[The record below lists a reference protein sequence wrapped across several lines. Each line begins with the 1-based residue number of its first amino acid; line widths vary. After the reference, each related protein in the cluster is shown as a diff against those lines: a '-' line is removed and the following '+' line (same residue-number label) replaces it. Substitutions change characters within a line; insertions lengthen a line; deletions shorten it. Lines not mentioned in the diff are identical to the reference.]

1 MSSFFRYI
9 FRVLLLIGVQVYLL
23 NNVPHLHRLVVPSL
37 YFVFVL
43 WLPFSMSRPALLI
56 SAFLLGLSV
65 DAYSASP
72 GLHAAACVLIA
83 YLRPYLISILMPR
96 DTQEFQ
102 YPEPSVR
109 AMQWAPY
116 VVYVLLLS
124 FIHHFYLTFLQWL
137 SVGSFWSFIGKT
149 VLGTLISFLLIL
161 TSDLLF
167 PRQQSFR
174 TNTA

>member
-1 MSSFFRYI
+1 MTGFFRYL
-9 FRVLLLIGVQVYLL
+9 FRAFLLVAVQVYLL
-23 NNVPHLHRLVVPSL
+23 NKVPHLHRLVVPSL

-56 SAFLLGLSV
+56 AGFLLGLSV
-65 DAYSASP
+65 DYFMLTP

-83 YLRPYLISILMPR
+83 YLRPYLIALLMPR
-96 DTQEFQ
+96 DTQEYQ

-116 VVYVLLLS
+116 AVYLLVLT
-124 FIHHFYLTFLQWL
+124 FVHHFYLTFLQWL
-137 SVGSFWSFIGKT
+137 SVGSFWSFVGKT
-149 VLGTLISFLLIL
+149 LLGTLISLLLIL
-161 TSDLLF
+161 TVDLLF
-167 PRQQSFR
+167 PRQQSYR

>member
-1 MSSFFRYI
+1 MTQLLRYLFRAL
-9 FRVLLLIGVQVYLL
+9 VLVAVQVYLL
-23 NNVPHLHRLVVPSL
+23 NKVPHLHRLVVPSL

-43 WLPFSMSRPALLI
+43 WLPFSLGRPALLLI
-56 SAFLLGLSV
+56 GFFLGLAV
-65 DAYSASP
+65 DYFSLTP

-116 VVYVLLLS
+116 VVYLGVLTFL
-124 FIHHFYLTFLQWL
+124 HHFYLTFLQWL
-137 SVGSFWSFIGKT
+137 SVGSFWSFLGKT
-149 VLGTLISFLLIL
+149 LLGTLISLLFIL
-161 TSDLLF
+161 TVDLLF
-167 PRQQSFR
+167 PRQQSYR

>member
-1 MSSFFRYI
+1 MTGFFRYL
-9 FRVLLLIGVQVYLL
+9 FRALLLVAVQVYLL
-23 NNVPHLHRLVVPSL
+23 NKVPHLHRLVVPSL

-56 SAFLLGLSV
+56 AGFLLGLSV
-65 DAYSASP
+65 DYFMLTP

-83 YLRPYLISILMPR
+83 YLRPYLVALLMPR
-96 DTQEFQ
+96 DTQEYQ

-116 VVYVLLLS
+116 AVYLLVLT
-124 FIHHFYLTFLQWL
+124 FVHHFYLTFLQWL

-149 VLGTLISFLLIL
+149 LLGTLISLLLIL
-161 TSDLLF
+161 TVDLLF
-167 PRQQSFR
+167 PRQQSYR

>member
-1 MSSFFRYI
+1 MTGFFRYL
-9 FRVLLLIGVQVYLL
+9 FRALLLVAVQVYLL
-23 NNVPHLHRLVVPSL
+23 NKVPHLHRLVVPSL

-56 SAFLLGLSV
+56 AGFLLGLSV
-65 DAYSASP
+65 DYFMLTP

-83 YLRPYLISILMPR
+83 YLRPYLVALLMPR
-96 DTQEFQ
+96 DTQEYQ

-116 VVYVLLLS
+116 AVYLLVLT
-124 FIHHFYLTFLQWL
+124 FAHHFYLTFLQWL
-137 SVGSFWSFIGKT
+137 SVGSFWSFVGKT
-149 VLGTLISFLLIL
+149 LLGTLISLLLIL
-161 TSDLLF
+161 TVDLLF
-167 PRQQSFR
+167 PRQQSYR

>member
-1 MSSFFRYI
+1 MNRFFPY
-9 FRVLLLIGVQVYLL
+9 LLRAVALIAVQVYLL
-23 NNVPHLHRLVVPSL
+23 NKVPHLHHLVVPSV

-56 SAFLLGLSV
+56 SAFLLGITV
-65 DAYSASP
+65 DYFTMSP

-83 YLRPYLISILMPR
+83 YLRPYLITLLMPR
-96 DTQEFQ
+96 DTQAFQ
-102 YPEPSVR
+102 YPEPSAR

-116 VVYVLLLS
+116 VVYILFLS
-124 FIHHFYLTFLQWL
+124 FVHHFYLTFLQWL
-137 SVGSFWSFIGKT
+137 SVGSFWTFIGKT
-149 VLGTLISFLLIL
+149 FVGTLISFLLIL
-161 TSDLLF
+161 TVDLLF

>member
-1 MSSFFRYI
+1 MTGFIRY
-9 FRVLLLIGVQVYLL
+9 FLRALLLVAVQVYLL
-23 NNVPHLHRLVVPSL
+23 NKVPHLHRLVLPSL

-43 WLPFSMSRPALLI
+43 WLPFSMSRTGLLLT
-56 SAFLLGLSV
+56 SFLLGLSV
-65 DAYSASP
+65 DYFSLTP

-83 YLRPYLISILMPR
+83 YLRPYLITILIPR

-102 YPEPSVR
+102 YPEPSVK

-116 VVYVLLLS
+116 VVYILILS
-124 FIHHFYLTFLQWL
+124 FVHHFYLTFLQWL
-137 SVGSFWSFIGKT
+137 SVGSFWSFLGKT

-161 TSDLLF
+161 TADLLF
-167 PRQQSFR
+167 PRQQSYR

>member
-1 MSSFFRYI
+1 MSRLFRYL
-9 FRVLLLIGVQVYLL
+9 FRALLLVAVQVYLL
-23 NNVPHLHRLVVPSL
+23 NKVPHLHRLVVPSM

-43 WLPFSMSRPALLI
+43 WLPFSLGRPALLLI
-56 SAFLLGLSV
+56 AFLLGITV
-65 DAYSASP
+65 DYFTLSP

-83 YLRPYLISILMPR
+83 YVRPYLISLLMPR

-116 VVYVLLLS
+116 LVYLLVLTFL
-124 FIHHFYLTFLQWL
+124 HHFYLTFLQWL
-137 SVGSFWSFIGKT
+137 SVGSFWTFLGKT
-149 VLGTLISFLLIL
+149 ILGTLISLLLIL
-161 TSDLLF
+161 TADLLF
-167 PRQQSFR
+167 PRQQSYR

>member
-1 MSSFFRYI
+1 MNRFFPYL
-9 FRVLLLIGVQVYLL
+9 FRALALVAIQVYLL
-23 NNVPHLHRLVVPSL
+23 NKVPHLHRLVVPSL

-43 WLPFSMSRPALLI
+43 WLPFSMSRPALLL
-56 SAFLLGLSV
+56 SAFLLGITV
-65 DAYSASP
+65 DYFTMTP

-83 YLRPYLISILMPR
+83 YLRPYLITVLIPR

-102 YPEPSVR
+102 YPEPSAR

-137 SVGSFWSFIGKT
+137 SVGSFWSFMGKT
-149 VLGTLISFLLIL
+149 FIGTLISFLLIL
-161 TSDLLF
+161 TVDLLF
-167 PRQQSFR
+167 PRQQSYR

>member
-1 MSSFFRYI
+1 MTQFLRYLFRA
-9 FRVLLLIGVQVYLL
+9 LLLVAVQVYLL
-23 NNVPHLHRLVVPSL
+23 NKVPHLHRLVVPSL

-43 WLPFSMSRPALLI
+43 WLPFSLSRPALLLI
-56 SAFLLGLSV
+56 GFFLGLTV
-65 DAYSASP
+65 DYFSLTP

-83 YLRPYLISILMPR
+83 YLRPYLITILMPR

-116 VVYVLLLS
+116 GLYLLVLT
-124 FIHHFYLTFLQWL
+124 FFHHGYLTFLQWL
-137 SVGSFWSFIGKT
+137 SVGSFWAFLGKT
-149 VLGTLISFLLIL
+149 FLGTGISLLLIL
-161 TSDLLF
+161 TVDLLF
-167 PRQQSFR
+167 PRQQSYR